1 MQFKLSILLIFCFS
15 IAACGGGGS
24 SSEPKNL
31 VPIVNAGT
39 DQETQELASVSL
51 SAQASDDGAIAS
63 VLWTQLS
70 GSNVALS
77 ANNSLSTSFSAPLV
91 SVSTEF
97 SFQITVTDNQG
108 ATSSDVI
115 NITITPIIDNPIVN
129 AGEDQT
135 VIEKT
140 LVTLTATATDTHG
153 IASQLWTQTSGT
165 GITLN
170 ASTALTT
177 SFTAPDVVTNTVLTF
192 QLTVT
197 DNRGAISQDEIS
209 ITIQPSPGNI
219 SGIIKYENISHTAS
233 NGLDYTNTTFDPV
246 RGADVELLD
255 STTLATTPVVIASTT
270 TNSLGEYSFTNIPLG
285 QSVAVRVKSTY
296 VKAPIAGEASWD
308 MQVID
313 NTNSDAIYA
322 LDSTSFVITQGN
334 NAKNLTALSGWSTVD
349 NDYTSP
355 RAAAPFHIL
364 DRAYDMVTK
373 IVAADADAIMPA
385 VKLNW
390 SIKNAPASGDKT
402 NGLIGTS
409 HYTNG
414 NLYILG
420 LKDNDTDEYDGHVIL
435 HELGHYIED
444 KLSRAD
450 SIGGGHS
457 VGHRLDIR
465 VAFGEGFGNAWS
477 GIISDDSFYRDSS
490 GSDQGEGFSINVESN
505 SGSNP
510 GWYSESSVQSILYD
524 IYDADNEAGDSV
536 NLGFAPIYNVLTG
549 AQKITPAFT
558 SIFSFGTLI
567 KSENASASADIDT
580 LLSAQGIIGSTMDI
594 YGSTETNDVDGSSHI
609 LPVYTS
615 VATNGIASAERCSIN
630 TYSTYNK
637 LSVSRFFHFT
647 ASSAG
652 SYTIT
657 ANPSAGS
664 LVTEDPDIF
673 LYKQGVLI
681 DKFEASG
688 TAETGTKQLDSGD
701 YTFAI
706 THYPNYRAES
716 GQGTACFTAT
726 ITQN

>member
-1 MQFKLSILLIFCFS
+1 MQLKLSTLLILCFS
-15 IAACGGGGS
+15 IVACGGGS
-24 SSEPKNL
+24 SSKPKNL
-31 VPIVNAGT
+31 APIVNAGT
-39 DQETQELASVSL
+39 DQQAQELASVSL
-51 SAQASDDGAIAS
+51 SAQASDDDGTIAS

-77 ANNSLSTSFSAPLV
+77 VNNSLSTSFSAPLV

-97 SFQITVTDNQG
+97 SFQITATDNQG

-115 NITITPIIDNPIVN
+115 NITIIPIIDNPIVS

-170 ASTALTT
+170 TSTALVT
-177 SFTAPDVVTNTVLTF
+177 SFTAPDAVTNTILTF

-197 DNRGAISQDEIS
+197 DNRGAISQDEVS
-209 ITIQPSPGNI
+209 ITIQPGLGNI
-219 SGIIKYENISHTAS
+219 SGIIKYENISHTLS
-233 NGLDYTNTTFDPV
+233 NGLDYANTTFDPV

-270 TNSLGEYSFTNIPLG
+270 TNNLGEYSFDNISSG
-285 QSVAVRVKSTY
+285 QSAVVRVKSTY

-322 LDSTSFVITQGN
+322 LDSTAFVITPGN

-373 IVAADADAIMPA
+373 IVAADADVIMPA
-385 VKLNW
+385 AKLNW
-390 SIKNAPASGDKT
+390 SIKNAPANGDKT

-409 HYTNG
+409 HYTDG

-457 VGHRLDIR
+457 GGDRLDMR

-490 GSDQGEGFSINVESN
+490 GSDQGLGFSINVESN

-536 NLGFAPIYNVLTG
+536 NLGFAPIYNVLIG
-549 AQKITPAFT
+549 AQKITPALT

-580 LLSAQGIIGSTMDI
+580 LLSAQGIVGSTMDI
-594 YGSTETNDVDGSSHI
+594 YGSTETNDVGGSPHI

-673 LYKQGVLI
+673 LYKQGILI
-681 DKFEASG
+681 DTFEAFG
-688 TAETGTKQLDSGD
+688 TVETGTKQLASGD

-706 THYPNYRAES
+706 THYPNYGAES